1 MLFRGHVEAKNNW
14 PPFLAKNS
22 EVKESLICSPA
33 SPRRARAYVR
43 IINRQLL
50 WIPVKGG
57 HTDQQ
62 KPEFGSVSIP

>member
-50 WIPVKGG
+50 
-57 HTDQQ
+57 
-62 KPEFGSVSIP
+62 